1 MIGSEVI
8 AMQIGKLEE
17 GGFFKGVEFSVY
29 FDKPWTKGNIM
40 YIGIYIHFLVLLSLL
55 GCATHRRKWL
65 AMYS

>member
-1 MIGSEVI
+1 MIGSEVL

-40 YIGIYIHFLVLLSLL
+40 YIGIYLHFF
-55 GCATHRRKWL
+55 W
-65 AMYS
+65 YF